1 MCFDESRIFLI
12 LRKIISKLFLILIF
26 LDLSKRFNIDVLP
39 ITIMGDMRKD
49 YVSERFMIVSKKD
62 NKITVVEVKTRYG
75 PQFYWPEESI
85 SNKKINNIYITYQ
98 LLARQEKLSEFFYL
112 DAFIIEINGSK
123 AKIRRYQI

>member
-1 MCFDESRIFLI
+1 MLNKKSLGQYGERIALSYYQKLGYKLITQNYYSRYGE
-12 LRKIISKLFLILIF
+12 
-26 LDLSKRFNIDVLP
+26 LDLVL
-39 ITIMGDMRKD
+39 
-49 YVSERFMIVSKKD
+49 KKD